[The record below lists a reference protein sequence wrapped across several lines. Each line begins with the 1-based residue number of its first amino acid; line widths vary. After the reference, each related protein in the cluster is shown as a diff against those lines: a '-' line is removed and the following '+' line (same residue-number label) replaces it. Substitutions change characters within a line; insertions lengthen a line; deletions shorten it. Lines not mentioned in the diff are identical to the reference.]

1 MTPQENI
8 VSDAFAQ
15 SLCQELYGIDS
26 LRGFREHRV
35 NIKQIGAPCG
45 GIVRRPKAAMVH
57 QGAAKN
63 ANLLIIHTYKMVFA
77 ATNHW

>member
-1 MTPQENI
+1 M
-8 VSDAFAQ
+8 
-15 SLCQELYGIDS
+15 
-26 LRGFREHRV
+26 

-57 QGAAKN
+57 QGAVKN